1 MSKSTNLFGISFP
14 ECVRIIYSELGV
26 FLEKKNRA
34 REERH
39 RVGKVTLYELL
50 VVLNGI
56 NLAWDQVFKDE
67 IIKSDSKIF
76 WCLFLL
82 PPNAFIRTR

>member
-1 MSKSTNLFGISFP
+1 MCSDYIFRTTGIFG
-14 ECVRIIYSELGV
+14 
-26 FLEKKNRA
+26 KKKKRA

-67 IIKSDSKIF
+67 IIKSDSKIS

-82 PPNAFIRTR
+82 PPNAFIRIR